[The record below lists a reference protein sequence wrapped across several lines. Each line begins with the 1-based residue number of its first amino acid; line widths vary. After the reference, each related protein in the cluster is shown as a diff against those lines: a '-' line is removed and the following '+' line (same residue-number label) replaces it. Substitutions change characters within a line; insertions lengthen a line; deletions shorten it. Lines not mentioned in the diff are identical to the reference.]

1 MPATLATAQPSARPS
16 ETSIEQRIQAAY
28 RDQPTL
34 RLTLRQA
41 ARLWHVDTSTC
52 ARLLDRLI
60 AAHVLT
66 RTADGKFALDRTA
79 PQR

>member
-66 RTADGKFALDRTA
+66 RTTDGRFALDRTA
-79 PQR
+79 SRD